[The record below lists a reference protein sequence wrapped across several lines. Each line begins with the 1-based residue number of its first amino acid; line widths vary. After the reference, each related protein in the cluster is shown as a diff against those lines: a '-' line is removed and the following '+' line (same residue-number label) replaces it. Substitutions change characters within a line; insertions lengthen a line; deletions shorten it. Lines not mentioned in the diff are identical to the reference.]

1 MPLPK
6 FPARDGA
13 RLEIWTAA
21 PDTARLFRPLDAAGR
36 VCLLGDALAVLHP
49 AGEDVVF
56 RLAAAA
62 KKFLQ
67 DGVARGILNG
77 KLGGVLG
84 QVVDVKGDVIAQLLG
99 DHRAGLEPLLNSLN
113 RRFQRFFNSFCTAL
127 RANLTK
133 NGWKSASHRWPQ

>member
-36 VCLLGDALAVLHP
+36 VCLLGDGFAVLHP

-56 RLAAAA
+56 GLSLARE
-62 KKFLQ
+62 KGRQ
-67 DGVARGILNG
+67 HRVSGGVLNG

-84 QVVDVKGDVIAQLLG
+84 QVIDVKGNVIAQLSRYQG
-99 DHRAGLEPLLNSLN
+99 AG
-113 RRFQRFFNSFCTAL
+113 F
-127 RANLTK
+127 
-133 NGWKSASHRWPQ
+133 